1 MHQKPHSPLTL
12 WWHCS
17 VCVSP
22 CPLPAPTTPSFVSI
36 RAFRTAWWSNTVA
49 RSWIC
54 SLIQLCH
61 PPQHTNAPFGSI
73 SHRDFCWIKAITWPP
88 ASHRS
93 SAKMATK
100 SRTPLTLHHRRA
112 SMVFHNVMVFQA
124 HIHFCQLSSHWAQW
138 WVGTDCTESGK
149 EERASLTCPQ
159 AGDRLVLWLAQDFVN
174 LFFFCFAYM
183 ANCPFPRAAQVL

>member
-1 MHQKPHSPLTL
+1 MLLLAASPTE
-12 WWHCS
+12 
-17 VCVSP
+17 
-22 CPLPAPTTPSFVSI
+22 I
-36 RAFRTAWWSNTVA
+36 
-49 RSWIC
+49 
-54 SLIQLCH
+54 
-61 PPQHTNAPFGSI
+61 
-73 SHRDFCWIKAITWPP
+73 FCWIKAITWPP

-100 SRTPLTLHHRRA
+100 SRTPLTLRHRCA

-159 AGDRLVLWLAQDFVN
+159 AGDRLVLWLGWDFVN
-174 LFFFCFAYM
+174 LFFCFAYM
-183 ANCPFPRAAQVL
+183 ANCPFPRAAQVLSSPATFEFVFLVFSHWSGKQEIQRSFCIC